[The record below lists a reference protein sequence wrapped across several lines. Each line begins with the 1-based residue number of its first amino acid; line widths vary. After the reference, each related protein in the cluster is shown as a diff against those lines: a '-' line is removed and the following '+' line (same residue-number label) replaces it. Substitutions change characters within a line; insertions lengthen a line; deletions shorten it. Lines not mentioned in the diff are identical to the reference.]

1 VAPQAAQANVAPSPA
16 DDSARSD
23 HAADSS
29 GAASNNGI
37 APSQPSGSQASDTAA
52 ASSPAPALDLSASGT
67 IPALTD
73 ASLEPEIRRAVT
85 PSMAA
90 SMRLTEQ
97 ARKEFVAGNA
107 DDALRQLG
115 RAVSIDGG
123 NPFAYYYLGRIS
135 VTKKNCQQAVTF
147 LTRAETGF
155 NTRPEW
161 QAETE
166 SFEGV
171 CYEELG
177 RLPEA
182 ERAYRSALTKSP
194 NNVMARAGDG
204 RLGATLAPPAALDA
218 AAPGTDESTAPP
230 GDDAAD
236 QPAPNEAPP
245 PPAPAASHE
254 HNPNPPPAIN

>member
-1 VAPQAAQANVAPSPA
+1 MQMTRSANWG
-16 DDSARSD
+16 ARV
-23 HAADSS
+23 
-29 GAASNNGI
+29 
-37 APSQPSGSQASDTAA
+37 
-52 ASSPAPALDLSASGT
+52 LS
-67 IPALTD
+67 
-73 ASLEPEIRRAVT
+73 
-85 PSMAA
+85 M
-90 SMRLTEQ
+90 
-97 ARKEFVAGNA
+97 
-107 DDALRQLG
+107 
-115 RAVSIDGG
+115 
-123 NPFAYYYLGRIS
+123 
-135 VTKKNCQQAVTF
+135 
-147 LTRAETGF
+147 
-155 NTRPEW
+155 
-161 QAETE
+161 AETE

-230 GDDAAD
+230 GDDATD

-254 HNPNPPPAIN
+254 HNPNPPPA